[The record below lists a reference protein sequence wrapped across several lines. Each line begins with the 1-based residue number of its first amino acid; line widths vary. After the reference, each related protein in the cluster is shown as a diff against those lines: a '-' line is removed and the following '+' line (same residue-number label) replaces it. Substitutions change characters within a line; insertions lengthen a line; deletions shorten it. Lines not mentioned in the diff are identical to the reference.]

1 MVCEGP
7 NIVSA
12 ISNLLLVRHIL
23 PKFDKSQLTSAKI
36 LAQRSAVPA
45 VFSRP
50 TSSSQKRK
58 ATVSREDKER
68 LLRIAKRP
76 RKGPFNSVQDTS
88 EFQSG
93 EGTVGLSEAVKA
105 SGSYDAWVEEPEVVL
120 PDGLETV
127 HKKKVKVSLIDTF
140 GGNMILNEFRHPYW

>member
-1 MVCEGP
+1 
-7 NIVSA
+7 
-12 ISNLLLVRHIL
+12 
-23 PKFDKSQLTSAKI
+23 
-36 LAQRSAVPA
+36 

-50 TSSSQKRK
+50 TSSSSSQKRK
-58 ATVSREDKER
+58 ANVSREDKER

-93 EGTVGLSEAVKA
+93 EGAVGLSEAVKA

-127 HKKKVKVSLIDTF
+127 HKKKVKVSLAGLF
-140 GGNMILNEFRHPYW
+140 WGSKSPNPFRHLYLRSLGTRSLSLQYSNLTKERHITLLSKRTRSSW

>member
-1 MVCEGP
+1 VKSWIFERLT
-7 NIVSA
+7 
-12 ISNLLLVRHIL
+12 ISNLLLAVRHIL
-23 PKFDKSQLTSAKI
+23 PKFDRSQLTSAKI

-50 TSSSQKRK
+50 TSSSSSQKRK
-58 ATVSREDKER
+58 ANVSREDKER

-105 SGSYDAWVEEPEVVL
+105 SGSYDAWVDEPEVVL

-127 HKKKVKVSLIDTF
+127 HKKKVKVGLAGLF
-140 GGNMILNEFRHPYW
+140 GGGKRSQSV